1 MIDTPLQ
8 ILIVEDLVSDAFLI
22 QKQIKK
28 FCSNVDISISDKEL
42 SLSVALKQFVPDIV
56 ISDFNLEGFT
66 GFDVIKLVKSYNEEI
81 PVIIITGNLNNEEKA
96 AQLIMEGASGFF
108 LKENLSTL
116 QDKLKPLFEQII
128 DDKKHLIERLDKQR
142 QKERREKELTD
153 YLRAHDT
160 EAYDQSVA
168 LETLKEK
175 ILNFLS
181 LK

>member
-28 FCSNVDISISDKEL
+28 FCSNVDISICDKEL

-56 ISDFNLEGFT
+56 ISDFNLEGFN
-66 GFDVIKLVKSYNEEI
+66 GFDVIKLVKGYNKEI

-96 AQLIMEGASGFF
+96 AQLIMQGASGFF
-108 LKENLSTL
+108 LKENLNTL
-116 QDKLKPLFEQII
+116 QDKLQPLFEQII
-128 DDKKHLIERLDKQR
+128 ENKKDLIERLEKQR
-142 QKERREKELTD
+142 QKEKREKELTD

-160 EAYDQSVA
+160 EAFDQSIA
-168 LETLKEK
+168 LDTLKEK
-175 ILNFLS
+175 IRNFLS
-181 LK
+181 LR

>member
-8 ILIVEDLVSDAFLI
+8 ILIVEDLVSDAFLV

-56 ISDFNLEGFT
+56 ISDFNLEGFN
-66 GFDVIKLVKSYNEEI
+66 GFDVIKLVKDYNKEI
-81 PVIIITGNLNNEEKA
+81 PIIIITGNLNNEEKA

-108 LKENLSTL
+108 LKENLNTL

-128 DDKKHLIERLDKQR
+128 ENKKDLIERLDKQR
-142 QKERREKELTD
+142 QKEKREKELTD

-168 LETLKEK
+168 LKTLKEK
-175 ILNFLS
+175 VLNFLS

>member
-128 DDKKHLIERLDKQR
+128 KNKKDLIERLDKQR

>member
-22 QKQIKK
+22 QKQINK

-66 GFDVIKLVKSYNEEI
+66 GFDVIKLVKSYNKEI

-128 DDKKHLIERLDKQR
+128 KNKKDLIERLDNQR